1 MLGSWHR
8 ALFIVV
14 VVFPLLAQAFP
25 TPGAIPIFLPVALL
39 LAPVTLLMRIA
50 DEGVPGLLL
59 GDSGFMAIFALT
71 VLIYI
76 YGVVISADVPDQNL
90 LREIANGIVAMMVVF
105 SIANSGWTAGERARL
120 VKAIASAMLCVGLFV
135 GALGVYKL
143 SLFLSTRQTLDF
155 VLVAN
160 NGAYPWGTSLL
171 SDYNFYS
178 LTVLVAILSAL
189 FLTTYVR
196 RLGQSILGLLIVF
209 LFVVGIL
216 AGSRRFWLIAP
227 LIMVVQSLWM
237 VSRCGVR
244 RYSVVFGVLLS
255 CFIGLPA
262 VIYVVA
268 NDLFE
273 LLFSTAWDFQFR
285 VLTLLNSDI
294 AFGMAPRVEQWVF
307 AIDRLDGFVPWFGN
321 GFDYMHRFSCQF
333 GECGEGGYPHMPI
346 LSAYLYGGVIAAVLA
361 CVLLVY
367 LTLAGWKL
375 LSHDFEFGWLFF
387 PMLGALLFAAVSGNG
402 PLAIRSYIILGA
414 VCVGFLNAIR
424 VDLGSP
430 RDSAVVSAA

>member
-1 MLGSWHR
+1 MLSSWHR
-8 ALFIVV
+8 ALFILVV
-14 VVFPLLAQAFP
+14 ALPLLAQAFP

-50 DEGVPGLLL
+50 DKGVPGLLL

-76 YGVVISADVPDQNL
+76 YGVVISVDVHDQNL
-90 LREIANGIVAMMVVF
+90 LREIVNGIVAMMVVF

-120 VKAIASAMLCVGLFV
+120 VRSMASALLFVGLFV
-135 GALGVYKL
+135 GILGVYKL
-143 SLFLSTRQTLDF
+143 SLFLSTRETLDF

-160 NGAYPWGTSLL
+160 NGEYPWGTSLL
-171 SDYNFYS
+171 ADYNFYS
-178 LTVLVAILSAL
+178 LTVLVAILAAL
-189 FLTTYVR
+189 FLANYLR
-196 RLGQSILGLLIVF
+196 PFGQSILGILIVF
-209 LFVVGIL
+209 LLVVGIL
-216 AGSRRFWLIAP
+216 AGSRRFWMIAP

-244 RYSVVFGVLLS
+244 RYSVVFGVLLF
-255 CFIGLPA
+255 CVVGLPA

-273 LLFSTAWDFQFR
+273 LLFVTAWDFQLR
-285 VLTLLNSDI
+285 VLTLLNSEL
-294 AFGMAPRVEQWVF
+294 AFGMGPRFELWDF
-307 AIDRLDGFVPWFGN
+307 AINRLDGFVPWFGN
-321 GFDYMHRFSCQF
+321 GFDYMHRFSCEF
-333 GECGEGGYPHMPI
+333 GECAEGGYPHMPI

-375 LSHDFEFGWLFF
+375 LSHDFEFGWLCF
-387 PMLGALLFAAVSGNG
+387 PMLSALLFAAVSGNG
-402 PLAIRSYIILGA
+402 SLAIRSYIILGA
-414 VCVGFLNAIR
+414 VCVGFLNAIHA
-424 VDLGSP
+424 DSGSP
-430 RDSAVVSAA
+430 RESAVLSAA